1 MLTAS
6 RNDERNTMQVTVI
19 NNDGTQIQPVFDP
32 EHYADVKSFY
42 EGLLNSGQIW
52 QYSIAK

>member
-1 MLTAS
+1 
-6 RNDERNTMQVTVI
+6 MQVTVI
-19 NNDGTQIQPVFDP
+19 NNDGTKIEPVFDP
-32 EHYADVKSFY
+32 EHYANVKSFY